1 MTSQIRSRIEYLI
14 RTDNILKLLLHSNLI
29 KKSSLIDGFSILFND
44 NSEVAYFLLG
54 HSVQVGFVMKVN
66 LLLTIG
72 TVRVFPMTYTMTEN
86 AIQVC
91 R

>member
-1 MTSQIRSRIEYLI
+1 M
-14 RTDNILKLLLHSNLI
+14 
-29 KKSSLIDGFSILFND
+29 
-44 NSEVAYFLLG
+44 AYFLLG

-91 R
+91 RWSQKLQYNNATILGWYIILNQTKPIK